1 VEVIPV
7 RERFWEM
14 VREAAQDEADAVSLY
29 RRMAD
34 AAPCRAIAHSI
45 EDIARDEMQHFNYFE
60 SLLCSRQERGR
71 NPRERRRKDTPYGR
85 TLTIPTISDP
95 YPPIQV
101 EGPNPEY
108 ARLLLDDY
116 AGMVSEMTAIN
127 QYLFHHFDMPEELAD
142 AAQLLEEVAIVEM
155 HHMEILA
162 KLIKLLGQPPM
173 YMDGQGL
180 FWNATFVPYLPGCP
194 CEQLQSDIHAEQIA
208 IETYRRH
215 MELIDDRYIKEIL
228 ARIIMDEELHLHLFN
243 EAYEKYCGGHTDR

>member
-1 VEVIPV
+1 MH
-7 RERFWEM
+7 ERFWEM
-14 VREAAQDEADAVSLY
+14 VAEAAQDEADAVGFY

-34 AAPCRAIAHSI
+34 IAPCRAIAHSI
-45 EDIARDEMQHFNYFE
+45 EDIARDEMRHLNYLE

-71 NPRERRRKDTPYGR
+71 YYRDRRKREGSGERP
-85 TLTIPTISDP
+85 LTIPTIPDP
-95 YPPIQV
+95 YPAVQV

-116 AGMVSEMTAIN
+116 AGIVSEMTAIT

-142 AAQLLEEVAIVEM
+142 VAQMLEDVAIVEM

-162 KLIKLLGQPPM
+162 ELIKLLGQPPM

-180 FWNATFVPYLPGCP
+180 FWNATYVPYLSGCP
-194 CEQLQSDIHAEQIA
+194 CEQLRSDIHAEQTA

-215 MELIDDRYIKEIL
+215 IELIDDRYIKEIL
-228 ARIIMDEELHLHLFN
+228 ARIVMDEELHLQLFS
-243 EAYEKYCGGHTDR
+243 EAYEKYCAGGRHKEG